1 MIIRPVYS
9 RHSFTLCLFKLI
21 KSIQMDCTYLFRSF
35 KHIHY
40 SVIFWKSLTFQ
51 FNDLFLFIIYIEQP
65 DLVTPRVF
73 SSVEEQ
79 DPGFSF
85 PKRIRELNSYCIIL
99 TFNLF
104 LKLIQLHLVSVDID
118 EQHCIL
124 EGINFRLLGKRS
136 IHNDLQSMVTFVWSN
151 SKFHEARLLFLAC
164 GDLRYTGSTPRSRVE
179 LVLGLPP
186 WVN

>member
-1 MIIRPVYS
+1 M
-9 RHSFTLCLFKLI
+9 
-21 KSIQMDCTYLFRSF
+21 
-35 KHIHY
+35 
-40 SVIFWKSLTFQ
+40 
-51 FNDLFLFIIYIEQP
+51 
-65 DLVTPRVF
+65 TPRVF

-85 PKRIRELNSYCIIL
+85 PKRIHELKSYFIIL

-136 IHNDLQSMVTFVWSN
+136 IHNDLQSMVTIV
-151 SKFHEARLLFLAC
+151 
-164 GDLRYTGSTPRSRVE
+164 
-179 LVLGLPP
+179 
-186 WVN
+186 